1 MGGNGVRR
9 AGGQGRRSRCRCGAF
24 FYEFHSAIFASC
36 QDVEDH
42 GVLVRRILMNHLE
55 CPVAAR
61 TEEQMVVWIET
72 GSVHTLA
79 MPETNSEGK
88 RIKHVPSRVSSS
100 TGDFPVQD
108 EVWLARASTGRLNLE
123 SQRSASLADHY
134 LSLIHIFSRLPGG
147 AITLPPGGST
157 CADPPPEIIPRSA

>member
-1 MGGNGVRR
+1 MGFGGLGAKVGGHGVDAVR
-9 AGGQGRRSRCRCGAF
+9 F
-24 FYEFHSAIFASC
+24 FTEFHSAIFASC

-134 LSLIHIFSRLPGG
+134 RDGNGENRLRRYNSSIGVNEFRVSLQSIFSPLRN
-147 AITLPPGGST
+147 
-157 CADPPPEIIPRSA
+157 